1 MYVGCVG
8 YITRHFKA
16 ELKIYDQQHRALLDR
31 QQVTSRI
38 SFVSSVQPHTLIPF
52 WNKLWRVFN
61 VPSTSDQLK
70 CPQYPSKRSP
80 TLLRRSRLNTH
91 YTIHPNTHPNLQLL
105 TTNVNRN
112 SYNIPAHSTHPPSY
126 SIHFSPTI
134 GLLTNLPDAR
144 LYLQIPCLHY
154 CHVQVNTP
162 IFIPNGKSH
171 NRNSKSNIGSFNSIE
186 PYNLSLG
193 VVLRVLRL
201 DRGLWLDLECC
212 MRGLRGMALEI
223 LGSGGGAGNGNG
235 TESNANPHDARDVG
249 PEHAA
254 GSGVAVGRPTPD
266 EIRRIGEN
274 LKRLLRGVLTSFP
287 IQCPITARPRPLIPP
302 TTPTPTPTPTST
314 PMPLGQHR
322 HRPEQEPVRP
332 RTRR

>member
-1 MYVGCVG
+1 MYVGVG
-8 YITRHFKA
+8 AERRRTRCRSLNRSDFRGFPQGHPAF
-16 ELKIYDQQHRALLDR
+16 
-31 QQVTSRI
+31 
-38 SFVSSVQPHTLIPF
+38 SFVSSVQPHTLIPV

-91 YTIHPNTHPNLQLL
+91 YIPFIPILTRILQLL

-112 SYNIPAHSTHPPSY
+112 SYNIPAHSTTHPATQSTSHPPSA
-126 SIHFSPTI
+126 SSQTSPMRGCI
-134 GLLTNLPDAR
+134 
-144 LYLQIPCLHY
+144 
-154 CHVQVNTP
+154 VNTP

-235 TESNANPHDARDVG
+235 TESNTNPHNARDVG

-266 EIRRIGEN
+266 EMRRIGEN
-274 LKRLLRGVLTSFP
+274 LKRLFEG
-287 IQCPITARPRPLIPP
+287 
-302 TTPTPTPTPTST
+302 
-314 PMPLGQHR
+314 
-322 HRPEQEPVRP
+322 EY
-332 RTRR
+332 